1 VPVETANLNVFVI
14 QLLDPRSHYQQ
25 IDNSGGDVD
34 MCRPGNGEEG
44 RAKTTRV
51 GSRPS
56 EVVNVATQCA
66 AS

>member
-25 IDNSGGDVD
+25 IDNPVATWN
-34 MCRPGNGEEG
+34 MCRPVMVKKVAPNNG
-44 RAKTTRV
+44 V

-56 EVVNVATQCA
+56 EVVT
-66 AS
+66 